1 MLILQKCWDENI
13 QTKLFS
19 YTRKPIWQVNSAFQQ
34 AVGYENRDK
43 DTHKTRIHTL
53 VSASHSYKDECSK
66 TGNETPKKKP
76 GRFFQVL
83 ANQASLAILLWHFSG
98 LKSLG
103 NRLLVLERS
112 ENLLNLMSKKKKL
125 PFQNM

>member
-66 TGNETPKKKP
+66 TGDSEEEAGQVFSGSGKP
-76 GRFFQVL
+76 GKSCNFIVAFFRTE
-83 ANQASLAILLWHFSG
+83 
-98 LKSLG
+98 KSWKQTTG
-103 NRLLVLERS
+103 AGKV
-112 ENLLNLMSKKKKL
+112 
-125 PFQNM
+125 